1 MALLHT
7 AFRFAIYDKS
17 KMFGIIAGILF
28 AVVLIGQQL
37 SIFSAMVE
45 NMKGL
50 PRHNPDK
57 IWVINPATQSAIQL
71 LNIDIR
77 VGNQLQ
83 SFAGVSHV
91 YPIVETAGTVMS
103 SSGTKF
109 SVQIVGLKS
118 PAYVGAT
125 SRFTPGTNLNSLINA
140 DAVIMDVTDTTL
152 MNLHIGKYLT
162 INDKRVYLSGLSIG
176 MTGFGSLY
184 VITTAERARQL
195 SGLDAHYVNAYLLD
209 IDTAQ
214 QSKAAI
220 IASINS
226 KMGHVRALEG
236 RVFSKETLL
245 FMLSTSNIAVSF
257 GMMVLFAT
265 VAGFAIVGLT
275 LYSSVNDRIRDYGTI
290 KAIGGSNSFL
300 RKLIL
305 LQALMYAIAGF
316 SVSYGLLLLMQM
328 AFAGGR
334 LDVEY
339 PAWLIALLI
348 GITVS
353 ISLLSSLI
361 AMRKIVKLEPV
372 EIFRM

>member
-1 MALLHT
+1 
-7 AFRFAIYDKS
+7 
-17 KMFGIIAGILF
+17 MFGIIAGILF

-57 IWVINPATQSAIQL
+57 IWVINPLTQSTMQL
-71 LNIDIR
+71 LNIDVR

-83 SFAGVSHV
+83 SFPGVRYV
-91 YPIVETAGTVMS
+91 YPIVVVGGTAKSPT
-103 SSGTKF
+103 GTKI
-109 SVQIVGLKS
+109 SVQIIGLKS
-118 PAYVGAT
+118 PDYVGAAVE
-125 SRFTPGTNLNSLINA
+125 FTPNTNLNTLLNA
-140 DAVIMDVTDTTL
+140 DAVIMDVTDTAI
-152 MNLHIGKYLT
+152 MNNMHVGVYFT

-176 MTGFGSLY
+176 MTGFGASY

-195 SGLDAHYVNAYLLD
+195 SGLDASYVNAYLLD

-220 IASINS
+220 ISAINTQ
-226 KMGHVRALEG
+226 MGHVRAVEG
-236 RVFSKETLL
+236 RVLSTETLF
-245 FMLSTSNIAVSF
+245 FMLKTSNIAVSF

-305 LQALMYAIAGF
+305 LQALMYATAGF
-316 SVSYGLLLLMQM
+316 GVSYGLLLLMQM
-328 AFAGGR
+328 AFEGGR
-334 LDVEY
+334 LNVVY

-348 GITVS
+348 GITAS